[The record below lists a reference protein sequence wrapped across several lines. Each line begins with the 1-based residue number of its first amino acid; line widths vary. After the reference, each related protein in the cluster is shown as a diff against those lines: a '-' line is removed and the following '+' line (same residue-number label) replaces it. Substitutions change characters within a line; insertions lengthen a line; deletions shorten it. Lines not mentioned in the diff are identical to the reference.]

1 MATAPLSHPDT
12 STLDEVL
19 LDLAALIELS
29 PYDRRIAESRYR
41 RLKEHVERPSST
53 LRPYLIDGE
62 SLIYAQ
68 GSVATSTTVLS
79 GDQDDRFDIDAIVE
93 IDVPGHWSDDRA
105 LDELFATLQGFPG
118 AQAITRCTR
127 CVQMQFAFMHMD
139 VTVMDRRARIA
150 GNRPGHI
157 FHSPDTGA
165 AYRVDSNPWGFTDWF
180 RHKVGVGEAVFADRL
195 RVARDAASNR
205 RLQFLDERERTIL
218 ADAEQVPL
226 PPAIPTR
233 IDAQEV
239 VALKLLKRYLN
250 LRYARSAL
258 KRPPSIW
265 ITKLAG
271 DIGHDS
277 RGLSHQLFTLA
288 AGICDNVRAH
298 LANGTVPNEENPSY
312 RLDRIND
319 RWPRPM
325 PEGRKDMECLA
336 DHLDALKVA
345 LNKMLHATQ
354 DDILKEIDRLFG
366 ETFGAAERQI
376 LKKRYDRRE
385 VDTGMLI
392 KPGSGAI
399 FAPAIVKAQPD
410 FRPVPQHR
418 FHPMKWPVRG
428 SDGE

>member
-1 MATAPLSHPDT
+1 MATKPSSPPDT
-12 STLDEVL
+12 STLDEIL

-29 PYDRRIAESRYR
+29 PYDRHIAEGRYR

-79 GDQDDRFDIDAIVE
+79 GDDEDRFDVDAIVE
-93 IDVPGHWSDDRA
+93 IDVPAHWSDDRA
-105 LDELFATLQGFPG
+105 LDELFQTLQGFPG
-118 AQAITRCTR
+118 AQKITRCTR

-139 VTVMDRRARIA
+139 VTIMDRRDRVA

-180 RHKVGVGEAVFADRL
+180 RSKVGVGDATFAGRL
-195 RVARDAASNR
+195 RAARDAASVK
-205 RLQFLDERERTIL
+205 RLQFLDESERRIL

-239 VALKLLKRYLN
+239 VALKLLKRHVN
-250 LRYARSAL
+250 ICYARSAL

-271 DIGHDS
+271 DIGYDP
-277 RGLSHQLFTLA
+277 RGLSHQLYSLA
-288 AGICDNVRAH
+288 AGISANLRTH
-298 LANGTVPNEENPSY
+298 LRDCTVPREVNPSY
-312 RLDRIND
+312 PPDRIND
-319 RWPRPM
+319 RWPRALPD
-325 PEGRKDMECLA
+325 GRQDMECLA
-336 DHLDALKVA
+336 DHLDRLTAA
-345 LNKMLHATQ
+345 LNKMLYASQ
-354 DDILKEIDRLFG
+354 ADILKLIDQLFG
-366 ETFGAAERQI
+366 ERFGQAERVI
-376 LKKRYDRRE
+376 LKDRYDRRE
-385 VDTGMLI
+385 HDDGVLI

-399 FAPAIVKAQPD
+399 FAPALLKSQPD
-410 FRPVPQHR
+410 LKPVPSHR
-418 FHPMKWPVRG
+418 FHPMVWPSRAPH
-428 SDGE
+428 EE

>member
-1 MATAPLSHPDT
+1 MATAPSSFPET
-12 STLDEVL
+12 SALDEIL

-29 PYDRRIAESRYR
+29 PYDRRIAEGRYR

-79 GDQDDRFDIDAIVE
+79 GDDEDRFDIDAIVE
-93 IDVPGHWSDDRA
+93 IDVPAHWSDDRA
-105 LDELFATLQGFPG
+105 LDELFDTLQGFPG
-118 AQAITRCTR
+118 ALKITRCTR

-139 VTVMDRRARIA
+139 VTIMDRRARLA

-165 AYRVDSNPWGFTDWF
+165 AYRVNSNPWGYTDWF
-180 RHKVGVGEAVFADRL
+180 RGKVGVGDAAFAGRL
-195 RVARDAASNR
+195 TAARDAASVK
-205 RLQFLDERERTIL
+205 RLQFLDESERRLL

-239 VALKLLKRYLN
+239 VALKLLKRFLN

-265 ITKLAG
+265 ITKLTG
-271 DIGHDS
+271 DIGYDP

-288 AGICDNVRAH
+288 AGISANLRTH
-298 LANGTVPNEENPSY
+298 LRNGTVPREVNPSY
-312 RLDRIND
+312 PPDRIND
-319 RWPRPM
+319 RWPRALPH
-325 PEGRKDMECLA
+325 GTQDMECLA
-336 DHLDALKVA
+336 DHLDQLTAA
-345 LNKMLHATQ
+345 LNKMLNASQ
-354 DDILKEIDRLFG
+354 ADILKTIDQLFG
-366 ETFGAAERQI
+366 ERFGQAERVI
-376 LKKRYDRRE
+376 LRDRYDRRE
-385 VDTGMLI
+385 RDSGVLI
-392 KPGSGAI
+392 KPGTGTI
-399 FAPAIVKAQPD
+399 FAPALVKSQPD
-410 FRPVPQHR
+410 LKPVPSHR
-418 FHPMKWPVRG
+418 FHPMIWP
-428 SDGE
+428 SNMPYEE

>member
-1 MATAPLSHPDT
+1 MADGAYPPPET
-12 STLDEVL
+12 STLDEIL

-29 PYDRRIAESRYR
+29 PYDRRIAEGRYR

-68 GSVATSTTVLS
+68 GSIATSTTVLS
-79 GDQDDRFDIDAIVE
+79 GDDQDRFDLDAIVE
-93 IDVPGHWSDDRA
+93 IDVPSDWSDDRA
-105 LDELFATLQGFPG
+105 LDELFETLQGFPG
-118 AQAITRCTR
+118 AQKITRCTR
-127 CVQMQFAFMHMD
+127 CVQIEFAFMHMD

-180 RHKVGVGEAVFADRL
+180 RAKVGVGEARFADRL
-195 RVARDAASNR
+195 RAAREAANVQ
-205 RLQFLDERERTIL
+205 RLKFVDESEQRVL

-250 LRYARSAL
+250 LCYARSKL

-265 ITKLAG
+265 LTKLSG
-271 DIGHDS
+271 DHGHDP
-277 RGLSHQLFTLA
+277 RGLSHQLFTLTA
-288 AGICDNVRAH
+288 YISHNLRDH
-298 LANGTVPNEENPSY
+298 LRLGTVPRETNPSY
-312 RLDRIND
+312 TPDRIND
-319 RWPRPM
+319 RWPRPL
-325 PEGRKDMECLA
+325 PDGREDMEALA
-336 DHLDALKVA
+336 DHLDMLKAA
-345 LNKMLHATQ
+345 LNEMLYATQ
-354 DDILKEIDRLFG
+354 ADILRKIDELFG
-366 ETFGAAERQI
+366 ERFGAAERDI

-385 VDTGMLI
+385 RDHGILI
-392 KPGSGAI
+392 KGGTGGI
-399 FAPAIVKAQPD
+399 FAPALVKSEPD
-410 FRPVPQHR
+410 LKPVPAHH
-418 FHPMKWPVRG
+418 FHPMKWPERPDNG
-428 SDGE
+428 G